1 MDYIPLKR
9 ATLLGRLTALLGLE
23 TLNAPPRMALWPGV
37 LPVLSLEGLL
47 RLSTLVSKN
56 IDLSPAVGTYVVGY
70 TVPVGK
76 RWKLVCVSLIG
87 ANAPGTPI
95 AYSDGVTV
103 MYLTLGAASGVIVM
117 PPDIW
122 LSEGWTIGAIANFAN
137 PAVPFAV
144 NYLEEDAY
152 GL

>member
-1 MDYIPLKR
+1 MIPVKR

-23 TLNAPPRMALWPGV
+23 TQNAPPRMALWPGI

-47 RLSTLVSKN
+47 RPSTLVSRTL
-56 IDLSPAVGTYVVGY
+56 DLTPAAGTYVAGY
-70 TVPVGK
+70 PVPVGK
-76 RWKLVCVSLIG
+76 RWKLVCVSLG
-87 ANAPGTPI
+87 GSNAPGTPI
-95 AYSDGVTV
+95 AYSDGTTV
-103 MYLTLGAASGVIVM
+103 MYLTLGAAAGVIVI

-122 LSEGWTIGAIANFAN
+122 LSEGWTIGAISNAAN
-137 PAVPFAV
+137 PVVAFAV